1 MFLLFLQ
8 IKTAM
13 GKINTTYK
21 QLADY
26 IFNFF
31 KFSTTPGTGLFL
43 FRVLNATVRNQKLT
57 QSDINLYNIVIFNLL
72 ENGYLEATNEALPF
86 VKITEKGYNYLHGD
100 NLIKNKIDLI
110 NYIDLSKDD
119 DMDRIFNDLWT
130 IIGKKDV
137 APFYVDG
144 TTFFNTINPFVNVS
158 TSYSIYT
165 KTLLENKE
173 STSRISWF
181 RVLFKKLKKADIPSF
196 LKDLSLNISTYYD
209 ETESVNYINDSDIDI
224 VMDSEIAIKDKKQIS
239 KKVFITYCWENN
251 KHNEWV
257 HKLASDLEK
266 AGFNVIIDIKQ
277 PLGTELNRFMEQT
290 IANVDKVLII
300 ATPEYKRR
308 ADNRERGVGYE
319 TSLITDD
326 LIKDQNRIKF
336 IPIIRSG
343 GKEDSYPI
351 YLGNRK
357 GLSMKEE
364 DDYNQALEELINNI
378 RNY

>member
-1 MFLLFLQ
+1 
-8 IKTAM
+8 M

-43 FRVLNATVRNQKLT
+43 FRVLNTTARNQKLT

-72 ENGYLEATNEALPF
+72 ENGYLEATNEASPF

-119 DMDRIFNDLWT
+119 DIDRIFNDLWI

-209 ETESVNYINDSDIDI
+209 ETDSVNYINDSDIDI